1 MSLWPSSFG
10 FKPKGEETIAFSS
23 SLTVCRNKDETTLQ
37 NAKNLSLVGIY
48 VDVKSSEY
56 VKDRSSNKRGGC
68 VHQDRKD

>member
-37 NAKNLSLVGIY
+37 NAKKLESCRDICG
-48 VDVKSSEY
+48 
-56 VKDRSSNKRGGC
+56 
-68 VHQDRKD
+68 RKIIRVC